1 MGADR
6 IAVLVRCDEEDVTP
20 YRIQAQALV
29 AMALHQHHEV
39 DTHFGPGR
47 GGCWESWYLVGE
59 PLFRLSVFVQFVEA
73 EEIRPPHYALTPD
86 GRVRLWHLL
95 DFPAFLD
102 ANGDCWV
109 VQARG
114 Y

>member
-6 IAVLVRCDEEDVTP
+6 IAVLVRLNEEDATP
-20 YRIQAQALV
+20 YRIQTLAPAALT
-29 AMALHQHHEV
+29 LHQWREAA
-39 DTHFGPGR
+39 THFGPSS
-47 GGCWESWYLVGE
+47 GGLWESWYLAGE
-59 PLFRLSVFVQFVEA
+59 PLLRLPEFVQHIET
-73 EEIRPPHYALTPD
+73 EEVRRPHVALTPD
-86 GRVRLWHLL
+86 GRVHLWRWL
-95 DFPAFLD
+95 DFPLFLS